1 MCCIFNDTFSIKE
14 LCGPTLFVPNTFT
27 PNGDGLNDI
36 FLPFGT
42 FINVYVLQIYNR
54 WGEKIFE
61 SNDMNLGWDGNFK
74 DKYAP
79 EGVYIYFI
87 KAKGENGKDI
97 SLKGSVMLLR

>member
-1 MCCIFNDTFSIKE
+1 
-14 LCGPTLFVPNTFT
+14 
-27 PNGDGLNDI
+27 
-36 FLPFGT
+36 
-42 FINVYVLQIYNR
+42 
-54 WGEKIFE
+54 
-61 SNDMNLGWDGNFK
+61 MNLGWDGNFK